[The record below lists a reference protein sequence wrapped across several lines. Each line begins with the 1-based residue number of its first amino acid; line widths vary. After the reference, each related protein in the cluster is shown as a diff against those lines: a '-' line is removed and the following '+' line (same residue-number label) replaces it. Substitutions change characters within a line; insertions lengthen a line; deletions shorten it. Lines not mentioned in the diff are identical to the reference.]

1 MAKKRLRSV
10 LHIFVK
16 HDRDLYGDVRKTV
29 NDARSSTLDAVFMKK
44 IGQMIRTK
52 TVSSLKIYY
61 KGDL

>member
-1 MAKKRLRSV
+1 MAKKSLRSV

-52 TVSSLKIYY
+52 TDSCLKIYY